1 MAVTIVLLFLVL
13 REVGVDELTTAIQ
26 QANPAFLG
34 LAFVIG
40 TATVLTSASKD
51 KVLLEA
57 RGYRV
62 SYWYL
67 LKLCLVGMF
76 FNNFLPTNVGGDVV
90 RSYEIG
96 RRINDPASAVA
107 VIFVERLT
115 GFLVL
120 VLVAAVSWLTHLS
133 LLGDALLSVVMLAAI
148 VGLLG
153 MAWLAIDP
161 RLLNWI
167 EGWLPFPVLRKY
179 LGKFRK
185 FQNALHHYRHQRGAL
200 AQNIGW
206 SLVFYVMVIV
216 YIFAAVS
223 AFYQPVDLFGLAFV
237 VPITMV
243 VAMMPVTFNGIG
255 LQEWSYVLLFP
266 LIGVPAS
273 AALLAILAV
282 RAITLISAIAGGVL
296 YLQMKSQRQ
305 EEGVSAG
312 VQTGALNRVTTK

>member
-1 MAVTIVLLFLVL
+1 MKKLRTYLPLVVTAVLLILVL
-13 REVGVDELTTAIQ
+13 REVGVDELTKAIRE
-26 QANPAFLG
+26 ANPIFLG
-34 LAFVIG
+34 LASIIG
-40 TATVLTSASKD
+40 TATILTSASKD
-51 KVLLEA
+51 RILLQA
-57 RGYRV
+57 HGYHV
-62 SYWYL
+62 PYGQL
-67 LKLCLVGMF
+67 VKLCFVGLF
-76 FNNFLPTNVGGDVV
+76 FNNFLPTNVGGDVI

-96 RRINDPASAVA
+96 RRINDPATAVA

-120 VLVAAVSWLTHLS
+120 VLIAAVSWLTHLS
-133 LLGDALLSVVMLAAI
+133 LLGNALLSGVMLAAI

-153 MAWLAIDP
+153 TAWLAIDS

-167 EGWLPFPVLRKY
+167 EARLPFAVLHKY

-200 AQNIGW
+200 AQNVVW
-206 SLVFYVMVIV
+206 SLIFYLMAIFYV
-216 YIFAAVS
+216 YTAVS

-273 AALLAILAV
+273 AALLTILAI
-282 RAITLISAIAGGVL
+282 RAITLLAAAAGGIL
-296 YLQMKSQRQ
+296 YLQMKSQRR
-305 EEGVSAG
+305 EELLSAI
-312 VQTGALNRVTTK
+312 